1 MSGPTDNDAYVCQC
15 HERMGN
21 DFWFL
26 PRENCIMQPDGKGA
40 CRDKKIFMGGPVEN
54 VAQAWLSSDECIGS
68 IIEAE
73 TAPTA
78 AAYDPFRGGALT

>member
-1 MSGPTDNDAYVCQC
+1 MPGPTDNDAYVCRC

-26 PRENCIMQPDGKGA
+26 PRESCLFSKKDCTDRKSFLAGK
-40 CRDKKIFMGGPVEN
+40 PLVEN
-54 VAQAWLSSDECIGS
+54 VTQAWLSSDEGIAS

-73 TAPTA
+73 TAPSA
-78 AAYDPFRGGALT
+78 ADYDPFRGGALT